1 MSQDIGS
8 RISTHSNA
16 ANRIRIGPE
25 TSILCVRGAPSAG
38 NAMLTSHLEDL
49 RVPRLDL
56 FAHLLDTGGI
66 VLPQLD
72 LVEPA
77 HPRLLLGQRMDGV
90 LAGKIDQQLL
100 RLKRV
105 QPVLEQARR
114 IRIRRRREYRARSG

>member
-1 MSQDIGS
+1 MSQDIGI

-66 VLPQLD
+66 VPPQLD
-72 LVEPA
+72 LGEPA
-77 HPRLLLGQRMDGV
+77 HPRLLLFQRVGREV
-90 LAGKIDQQLL
+90 AGEKLHPFVSLL
-100 RLKRV
+100 
-105 QPVLEQARR
+105 
-114 IRIRRRREYRARSG
+114 